1 MTGPQRTYLPLAVF
15 NLPPPPLQQN
25 DDTIFLNPN
34 EDLHNFV
41 KNVWHGF
48 LIQIVST
55 IYKATRQIL
64 SSERNSHK
72 FIIKKTFFGNLF
84 YEFNFLI

>member
-1 MTGPQRTYLPLAVF
+1 MEFGDKNFYYSTSFSLGLRSLSKTQIWERSNMTGPQRTYLPLAVF

-41 KNVWHGF
+41 KNV
-48 LIQIVST
+48 
-55 IYKATRQIL
+55 
-64 SSERNSHK
+64 
-72 FIIKKTFFGNLF
+72 
-84 YEFNFLI
+84 